1 MKSCKSPRGV
11 MPLSIVLVLLV
22 FAPLAVCGAPGARYG
37 QRYGDVVMNKFAE
50 QRGMAPVVFPH
61 SLHRVHFRCNV
72 CHEELGFAMKAG
84 ANKIEMANIVQGQYC
99 GACHNGKIAWG
110 SADCNRCH
118 RGWPAP

>member
-1 MKSCKSPRGV
+1 MKSCRSPRGV
-11 MPLSIVLVLLV
+11 MPLSIGLVLLV
-22 FAPLAVCGAPGARYG
+22 FAPLVVCGAGAG
-37 QRYGDVVMNKFAE
+37 YGDVVMNNFSE
-50 QRGMAPVVFPH
+50 QRGIPPVVFPH
-61 SLHRVHFRCNV
+61 SIHRARFRCNV

-110 SADCNRCH
+110 SASCDRCH